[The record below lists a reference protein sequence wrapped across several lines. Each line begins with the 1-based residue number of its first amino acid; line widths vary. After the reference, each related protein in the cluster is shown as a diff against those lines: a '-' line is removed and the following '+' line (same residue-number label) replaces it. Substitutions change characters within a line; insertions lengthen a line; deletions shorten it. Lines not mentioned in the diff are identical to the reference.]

1 MPSTIASS
9 INRSPYCSIVGCGY
23 IGKRLA
29 QQLLKKN
36 LPVHGYVS
44 SEDSRAECDKLN
56 IPCEIIDL
64 DNADLDSAD
73 PDGVLP
79 EIELGGQNII
89 YLAPPPRS
97 GQADTRM
104 TNFLRAIDRQLPVR
118 FVLISTTGVYGDC
131 KGDWID
137 ESTPLNPTADRA
149 KRRAD
154 AEQQVTAFCHDRNI
168 PLLIL
173 RVAGIYGP
181 GKVPAARIKSGAPIV
196 TQQDSP
202 FTNRIH
208 AVDLV
213 NICEQALLNTKIAGT
228 YNVTDGH
235 PGTMYEYFTGVAKAL
250 DLPAPPAIS
259 LAEAQHQLSEGMLSY
274 MAESRRI
281 DNSKLLKDFELELIY
296 PKLQD
301 GLKKIT

>member
-1 MPSTIASS
+1 MKNTSAIS
-9 INRSPYCSIVGCGY
+9 IIGCGY
-23 IGKRLA
+23 TGKRLA
-29 QQLLKKN
+29 TQLQARDLS
-36 LPVHGYVS
+36 VYGYVS
-44 SEDSRAECDKLN
+44 SDTSRAECEKLD
-56 IPCEIIDL
+56 ITCDIIELDGALPEIDL
-64 DNADLDSAD
+64 D
-73 PDGVLP
+73 
-79 EIELGGQNII
+79 GQNII

-104 TNFLRAIDRQLPVR
+104 TNFLQAIDKHVPQR

-154 AEQQVTAFCHDRNI
+154 AEQQVQAYCQKNSI
-168 PLLIL
+168 PLVIL

-181 GKVPAARIKSGAPIV
+181 GKIPVARIKSGAPIV
-196 TQQDSP
+196 NQQDSP

-208 AVDLV
+208 SVDLV
-213 NICEQALLNTKIAGT
+213 NICETALLDSNITGT

-235 PGTMYEYFTGVAKAL
+235 PGTMYEYFNGVAKAL

-259 LAEAQHQLSEGMLSY
+259 LAEAQDQLSEGMLSY

-281 DNSKLLKDFELELIY
+281 DNSKLLRDFDLELKY

-301 GLKKIT
+301 GLKKIA

>member
-1 MPSTIASS
+1 MNKTYPIS
-9 INRSPYCSIVGCGY
+9 IIGCGY

-29 QQLLKKN
+29 VQLQARDLS
-36 LPVHGYVS
+36 VHGYVS
-44 SEDSRAECDKLN
+44 GEDSRADCEKLD
-56 IPCEIIDL
+56 IPCDIIDL
-64 DNADLDSAD
+64 DNVGLGS
-73 PDGVLP
+73 PLP
-79 EIELGGQNII
+79 EIDLGGRNII

-97 GQADTRM
+97 GQTDTRM
-104 TNFLRAIDRQLPVR
+104 TNFLQAIDRHKPER

-137 ESTPLNPTADRA
+137 ESMPLNPTADRA

-154 AEQQVTAFCHDRNI
+154 AEQQVKAFCHDKNI
-168 PLLIL
+168 ALVIL

-181 GKVPAARIKSGAPIV
+181 EKIPAARIKSGAPIV
-196 TQQDSP
+196 NQQDSP

-213 NICEQALLNTKIAGT
+213 NICEQALLDTKITGT

-250 DLPAPPAIS
+250 DLSAPPAIT

-281 DNSKLLKDFELELIY
+281 DNKKLLKDFGLTLEY
-296 PKLQD
+296 PSLQQ
-301 GLKKIT
+301 GLDMIT